1 MVLLFLIKFNTHYK
15 SQNRMLLAPNYILP
29 NLILMNSQFKN
40 WIPYSWDDANA
51 PWEAQA
57 PVTPTSLPASNLN
70 SFGLFLDTDPSP
82 SWALRHPP
90 SPETEQQQHRVQGPQ
105 VQRSW
110 KG

>member
-1 MVLLFLIKFNTHYK
+1 
-15 SQNRMLLAPNYILP
+15 MLLAPNYILP
-29 NLILMNSQFKN
+29 NLILRNSQFKN
-40 WIPYSWDDANA
+40 WIPYSWGDPNA
-51 PWEAQA
+51 SREAQA
-57 PVTPTSLPASNLN
+57 SVTPTSLPASNLN

-90 SPETEQQQHRVQGPQ
+90 SPETEQQQHMVQ